1 MTDFDKYNLTEE
13 SLFTLLSLSTQ
24 ITQAF
29 ESIFDQEDILNS
41 EFEISQFNYHH
52 LLNDTIHD
60 ALASQIII
68 KAISFIDEWNN
79 YFGVKTETKDQE
91 TILQIKSLTK
101 PAYSALMAWKEMN
114 SYRNQALAHNHR
126 DKYQKNIYLQNK
138 KFDAP
143 QTDDE
148 LLLVAF
154 CIHKMSQVTSLF
166 FQDEIIKIIN
176 ILEKIIQENKNKNK
190 GRYEFNNK
198 CIQKIKSLDKD
209 ITNSFIHYNFTNTLL
224 DTLRKNNSNI

>member
-166 FQDEIIKIIN
+166 FQDEIIKII
-176 ILEKIIQENKNKNK
+176 QENKNKNK

-198 CIQKIKSLDKD
+198 CIQKIKSIDKD

>member
-29 ESIFDQEDILNS
+29 ESIFDQKDILNS

-101 PAYSALMAWKEMN
+101 PAYSA
-114 SYRNQALAHNHR
+114 
-126 DKYQKNIYLQNK
+126 
-138 KFDAP
+138 
-143 QTDDE
+143 
-148 LLLVAF
+148 
-154 CIHKMSQVTSLF
+154 
-166 FQDEIIKIIN
+166 
-176 ILEKIIQENKNKNK
+176 
-190 GRYEFNNK
+190 
-198 CIQKIKSLDKD
+198 
-209 ITNSFIHYNFTNTLL
+209 FI
-224 DTLRKNNSNI
+224 RKPYYK

>member
-29 ESIFDQEDILNS
+29 ESIFDREDILNS

-91 TILQIKSLTK
+91 TI
-101 PAYSALMAWKEMN
+101 
-114 SYRNQALAHNHR
+114 
-126 DKYQKNIYLQNK
+126 
-138 KFDAP
+138 
-143 QTDDE
+143 
-148 LLLVAF
+148 
-154 CIHKMSQVTSLF
+154 
-166 FQDEIIKIIN
+166 
-176 ILEKIIQENKNKNK
+176 
-190 GRYEFNNK
+190 
-198 CIQKIKSLDKD
+198 
-209 ITNSFIHYNFTNTLL
+209 
-224 DTLRKNNSNI
+224 

>member
-1 MTDFDKYNLTEE
+1 MNQYLIEKT
-13 SLFTLLSLSTQ
+13 
-24 ITQAF
+24 
-29 ESIFDQEDILNS
+29 
-41 EFEISQFNYHH
+41 FEISQFNYHH

-198 CIQKIKSLDKD
+198 CIQKIKSIDKD

>member
-1 MTDFDKYNLTEE
+1 MTNITSRKNLCL
-13 SLFTLLSLSTQ
+13 LFCHFLTQ

-101 PAYSALMAWKEMN
+101 PAYSALRAWKEMN

-198 CIQKIKSLDKD
+198 CIQKIKSIDKD

>member
-29 ESIFDQEDILNS
+29 ESIFDQKDILNS

-91 TILQIKSLTK
+91 TILQIK
-101 PAYSALMAWKEMN
+101 
-114 SYRNQALAHNHR
+114 
-126 DKYQKNIYLQNK
+126 YLQNK

-198 CIQKIKSLDKD
+198 CIQKIKSIDKD